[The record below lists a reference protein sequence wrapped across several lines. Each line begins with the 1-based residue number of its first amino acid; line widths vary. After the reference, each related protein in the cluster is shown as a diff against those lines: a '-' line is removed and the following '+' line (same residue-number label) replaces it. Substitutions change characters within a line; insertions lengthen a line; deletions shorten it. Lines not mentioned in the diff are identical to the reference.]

1 MSQNVSPKPRTNR
14 LREKDCWHS
23 YGLQM
28 LSPEKFLQVAGRII
42 EGRYILLTVR
52 RSGGSLEEEVSLK
65 VRNGVLSRPSPLGRD
80 GLHNPASGP
89 QAS

>member
-1 MSQNVSPKPRTNR
+1 MSRNVSPKPRTNR

-42 EGRYILLTVR
+42 EGRYNLLTVR
-52 RSGGSLEEEVSLK
+52 RFGGEEVSLK
-65 VRNGVLSRPSPLGRD
+65 VRNGGLSRPSPLRT
-80 GLHNPASGP
+80 
-89 QAS
+89 